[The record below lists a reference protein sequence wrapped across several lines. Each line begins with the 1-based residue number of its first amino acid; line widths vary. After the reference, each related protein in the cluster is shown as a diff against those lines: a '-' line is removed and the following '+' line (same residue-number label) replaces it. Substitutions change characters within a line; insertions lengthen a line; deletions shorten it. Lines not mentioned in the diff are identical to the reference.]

1 MLDAPELQST
11 TFEIQPSDTMLGAEV
26 VGLDLSKP
34 LDEAAFEKVSAAF
47 DTFSVVCFRNQV
59 LTPEQH
65 IAFSRRF
72 GPLQVNVRSEF
83 NKVGYPE
90 IYIVSNVLV
99 DGKAIGSQ
107 DAGRYWHSDLCYLQK
122 PSRASLLYAL
132 EVPQRD
138 GASLGDTLFA
148 SAGAAY
154 EDLPSEVKRRVEGLR
169 AINSYNA
176 MYDRKASEFGIR
188 PPLTDEEKKNKYP
201 EDAVHPVVRTHPIT
215 GRKCIYVCEGYTTRI
230 LDVSDRESQ
239 ELLNL
244 LFAQV
249 TKPQYVYRHKW
260 HVGDLL
266 MWDNCAVQHLASFDY
281 VLPLRRLME
290 RTTIEGSVPY

>member
-1 MLDAPELQST
+1 MQSPA
-11 TFEIQPSDTMLGAEV
+11 FEIRPSDTRVGAEV
-26 VGLDLSKP
+26 LRLDLSKP
-34 LDEAAFEKVSAAF
+34 LDEAVYEKVSAAL
-47 DTFSVVCFRNQV
+47 DTFSVLCFRDQV

-72 GPLQVNVRSEF
+72 GSLQVNVRSEF
-83 NKVGYPE
+83 NKPGYPE
-90 IYIVSNVLV
+90 IYIVSNVVV
-99 DGKAIGSQ
+99 DGKPIGSQ
-107 DAGRYWHSDLCYLQK
+107 DAGRYWHSDLCYLQN

-138 GASLGDTLFA
+138 GVSLGDTLFA
-148 SAGAAY
+148 SASAAY
-154 EDLPSEVKRRVEGLR
+154 EDLPIEVRGRVDGLR
-169 AINSYNA
+169 AVNSYNA
-176 MYDRKASEFGIR
+176 MYDRKASEFGVR
-188 PPLTDEEKKNKYP
+188 PCLTHEEKKNKYP
-201 EDAVHPVVRTHPIT
+201 RDAVHPVVRTHPIT
-215 GRKCIYVCEGYTTRI
+215 GHKCIYVCEGYTTRI
-230 LDVSDRESQ
+230 LDVSDRESR

-260 HVGDLL
+260 RVGDLL

-290 RTTIEGSVPY
+290 RTTVEGSVPY

>member
-1 MLDAPELQST
+1 MLDAPKMQSPA
-11 TFEIQPSDTMLGAEV
+11 FEIRPSDSGVGAEV
-26 VGLDLSKP
+26 LRLDLSKP
-34 LDEAAFEKVSAAF
+34 IDEAAFEKVSAALNG
-47 DTFSVVCFRNQV
+47 FSVVCFRDQI

-83 NKVGYPE
+83 NKPGYPG

-99 DGKAIGSQ
+99 GGKPIGSQ

-138 GASLGDTLFA
+138 GVSLGDTLFA
-148 SAGAAY
+148 SAWAAY

-169 AINSYNA
+169 AVNSYNA

-188 PPLTDEEKKNKYP
+188 PHLTDEEKRNKYP
-201 EDAVHPVVRTHPIT
+201 EDAVHPVVRTHPVT
-215 GRKCIYVCEGYTTRI
+215 DRKCIYVCEGYTTRI

-260 HVGDLL
+260 RVGDLL

-281 VLPLRRLME
+281 ALPLRRLME
-290 RTTIEGSVPY
+290 RVTVEGSVPY

>member
-1 MLDAPELQST
+1 MLDAPKLRSE
-11 TFEIQPSDTMLGAEV
+11 TFEIRPSDTMVGAEV
-26 VGLDLSKP
+26 SRLDLSKP
-34 LDEAAFEKVSAAF
+34 LDEAAYEKISAAL
-47 DTFSVVCFRNQV
+47 DSFSVVCFRDQD

-83 NKVGYPE
+83 NKSGYPE

-99 DGKAIGSQ
+99 DGKPIGSQ

-132 EVPQRD
+132 EVPGCD
-138 GASLGDTLFA
+138 GVSLGDTLFA
-148 SAGAAY
+148 GAGAAY
-154 EDLPSEVKRRVEGLR
+154 EDLPSQVKRRVEGLR
-169 AINSYNA
+169 AVNSYNA
-176 MYDRKASEFGIR
+176 MYDRKVSEFGVR
-188 PPLTDEEKKNKYP
+188 PGLTDDEKKNKYP
-201 EDAVHPVVRTHPIT
+201 KDAVHPVVRTHPIT
-215 GRKCIYVCEGYTTRI
+215 GRKCIYVCEGYTTQI
-230 LDVSDRESQ
+230 LDVSEEESR
-239 ELLNL
+239 ELLAL

-260 HVGDLL
+260 RVGDLL

-281 VLPLRRLME
+281 ALPLRRLME
-290 RTTIEGSVPY
+290 RTTVEGSVPY

>member
-1 MLDAPELQST
+1 MLDASKMQSLA
-11 TFEIQPSDTMLGAEV
+11 FEIRPSDTRVGAELLR
-26 VGLDLSKP
+26 LDLSKP
-34 LDEAAFEKVSAAF
+34 IDEPAFEKVSAALNS
-47 DTFSVVCFRNQV
+47 FSVVCFRDQV

-83 NKVGYPE
+83 NKPGYPE

-99 DGKAIGSQ
+99 GDKPIGSQ
-107 DAGRYWHSDLCYLQK
+107 DAGRYWHSDLCYLQQ

-138 GASLGDTLFA
+138 GVSLGDTLFA
-148 SAGAAY
+148 SAWAAY
-154 EDLPSEVKRRVEGLR
+154 EDLASEVKRRVEGVC
-169 AINSYNA
+169 AVNSYNA
-176 MYDRKASEFGIR
+176 MYDRKASEFGVR
-188 PPLTDEEKKNKYP
+188 PGLTDEEKKNKYP
-201 EDAVHPVVRTHPIT
+201 RDTVHPVVRTHPIT

-230 LDVSDRESQ
+230 LDVSDSESR

-260 HVGDLL
+260 RVGDLL

-281 VLPLRRLME
+281 ALPLRRLME
-290 RTTIEGSVPY
+290 RTTVEGSVPY